1 MRANA
6 IFCYALV
13 VLAVLVGCNIGTSYF
28 IPTNPE
34 VHFAVTSLQVFQRHP
49 TLQNDVL
56 SLTFDLKA
64 DLSSLFHWN
73 TKQLFV
79 YVAAEYATERNA
91 VNQIVVWDDIIR
103 RKEDAILDYTD
114 TRVEYYLV
122 DQGHALRGSNVTFFF
137 GWDLT
142 PISGLLQTSK
152 LGEHAITL
160 PVDYLVKPHLIKGQ

>member
-1 MRANA
+1 MHSLLMRANA

-103 RKEDAILDYTD
+103 REEDAILDYTD

-122 DQGHALRGSNVTFFF
+122 DQGHALRF
-137 GWDLT
+137 T
-142 PISGLLQTSK
+142 PLSLLINSIISAIP
-152 LGEHAITL
+152 AITTC
-160 PVDYLVKPHLIKGQ
+160 